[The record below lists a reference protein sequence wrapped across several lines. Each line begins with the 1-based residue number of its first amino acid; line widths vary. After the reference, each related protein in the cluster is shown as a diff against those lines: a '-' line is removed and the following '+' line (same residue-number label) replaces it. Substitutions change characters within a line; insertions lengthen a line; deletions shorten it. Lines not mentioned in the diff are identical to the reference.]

1 MLEADGTHSGGT
13 RKHME
18 LQTLDEEA
26 INILARALGIAL
38 DPEHLKG
45 VMQNFKTIAA
55 FAAMVCE
62 FPLDEDIES
71 ALVYRLCS
79 PAPE

>member
-1 MLEADGTHSGGT
+1 MD
-13 RKHME
+13 
-18 LQTLDEEA
+18 LQSLDEEA
-26 INILARALGIAL
+26 IMILARALGIEL
-38 DPEHLKG
+38 DHEHLKG
-45 VMQNFKTIAA
+45 VMLNFRTIAA
-55 FAAMVCE
+55 FAALVCE